1 MADPSSLLGPV
12 DALRPYVEYVVLALV
27 LLNMVTRFV
36 ANRSHRKQAKRGAE
50 AVTRHPVHLTSTIL
64 LVLGSFYY
72 MTVHHHAGMVL
83 SMLALGVVITDF
95 FEFEARKVEARS
107 DRTIERPKA
116 ALAAS
121 FLVLGYALFQSLFF
135 VVEPIFSSI
144 I

>member
-27 LLNMVTRFV
+27 LLNMVTRLI
-36 ANRSHRKQAKRGAE
+36 AHRTHRRQAQRGAE
-50 AVTRHPVHLTSTIL
+50 AVTRHPAHVLSGIL
-64 LVLGSFYY
+64 LVLGAFYY
-72 MTVHHHAGMVL
+72 TTVHHHAGMVL
-83 SMLALGVVITDF
+83 AMLALGVIITDF

-107 DRTIERPKA
+107 ERTLERPKA

-121 FLVLGYALFQSLFF
+121 VLVLGYALFQSLFF
-135 VVEPIFSSI
+135 IVEPIFSSI